1 MTKKLFAIALISNY
15 CLFFSQVGI
24 NTPNPHPSSA
34 LEISSDSKGLL
45 LPRLTTASI
54 NNLSSSANEGLIVF
68 DKELKSFV
76 GWDGTKWINL
86 GYEEINTV
94 PTATNLVIG
103 GNLSVGA
110 SLTGNYTFSDAQS
123 NPDNAST
130 FIWKRADDNSGT
142 NVMIIPAASAQNYTL
157 VAADLGKFIQFCV
170 TPGSTIG
177 ASPGLQKCSAWAG
190 SVIANQAP
198 TVSNVSISGAT
209 NTGQT
214 LTGNYTYTD
223 IEGNTEGTSIFRWTR
238 SDDASGTNE
247 TTISGATAKTYVLG
261 NADATKYIKFYV
273 TPVATAGTTTGNET
287 GSGYVGSVVLTP
299 VALGSW
305 DTSSI
310 AGGTGNFGSSP
321 WNGTLATG
329 IQSAKIVRDSGA
341 TQSGSG
347 SAGAWGSDGLNST
360 SQALAEAANDTWTF
374 EFVPQTGKSL
384 SITSIEAYSFRKS
397 ASGPKNGQYQ
407 YKIGTSGTWTD
418 ISGAVISG
426 ISGATQTTA
435 NQSAIDLSGITALQN
450 ITVDT
455 PVSIRLV
462 LWGATAT
469 TGTAYMGY
477 TNQTISIK
485 GFAQ

>member
-1 MTKKLFAIALISNY
+1 MTKKLFAIALIANY
-15 CLFFSQVGI
+15 GLFFSQVGI
-24 NTPNPHPSSA
+24 NTSTPHASSA
-34 LEISSDSKGLL
+34 LDVTSDTKGML
-45 LPRLTTASI
+45 LPRLTTAAVNS
-54 NNLSSSANEGLIVF
+54 LSMSASEGLIVF
-68 DKELKSFV
+68 DKDQKTFM

-94 PTATNLVIG
+94 PTATNLTVG

-110 SLTGNYTFSDAQS
+110 LLTANYTFSDAQS

-130 FIWKRADDNSGT
+130 FIWKRADDAVGANIMT
-142 NVMIIPAASAQNYTL
+142 IPSVTTQNYTL
-157 VAADLGKFIQFCV
+157 VNADQGKFIQFCV

-177 ASPGLQKCSAWAG
+177 ASPGIQKCSAWAG
-190 SVIANQAP
+190 AVIANQAP
-198 TVSNVSISGAT
+198 TTSGVTISGTA

-214 LTGNYTYTD
+214 LTGNYTYSD
-223 IEGNTEGTSIFRWTR
+223 IEGNPEGTSIFRWTR
-238 SDDASGTNE
+238 SDDSAGTNE
-247 TTISGATAKTYVLG
+247 ATISGATAKTYVLG
-261 NADATKYIKFYV
+261 ATDVGKYIRFYV
-273 TPVATAGTTTGNET
+273 TPVASSGTTTGNET
-287 GSGYVGSVVLTP
+287 GSSYVGPVILTP

-305 DTSSI
+305 DTTSI
-310 AGGTGNFGSSP
+310 AGGTGNFGPSP
-321 WNGTLATG
+321 WNATLAAG
-329 IQSAKIVRDSGA
+329 IQSAKITRDAGA

-360 SQALAEAANDTWTF
+360 TQALAETANDTWTF
-374 EFVPQTGKSL
+374 EFVPQSGKSL

-407 YKIGTSGTWTD
+407 YKIGSSGTWTD

-426 ISGATQTTA
+426 ISGGTQTTA

-450 ITVDT
+450 VTADT

-462 LWGATAT
+462 LWGATAS
-469 TGTAYMGY
+469 TGTAYIGY
-477 TNQTISIK
+477 TNQLISIK